1 MVFTALTSRF
11 LGQRHGVLGGA
22 VDGDLQVLD
31 LLLAADRL
39 EQLGRVLQRTRAA
52 GCGPWGWPGSRPARP
67 SSGPRRGAG
76 FQRGLDALLASS
88 VADSDARPCARARGE
103 QQDDGEA
110 AKAKANGVAW
120 RCLAVDGQGPMMPPG
135 RHAATPGC
143 DNCNAMNHSYILT
156 LSCPDRPGIVH
167 AVSGFLL
174 ERGGNIE
181 EAAQYNDHG
190 TGLFFMRVQF
200 ACGQLTFDDL
210 RAQLKLFGEPFQMDW
225 KLHAK
230 RQPMRTVI
238 LVSKEGHCLNDLL
251 FRWKSGLLPV
261 DIRAIVSNHREFY
274 QLAASYNVPFHHIPV
289 TAATKAQAEAQQY
302 EIIESEKADLVVLAR
317 YMQILSDD
325 LCRKLSG
332 RAINIH
338 HSFLPSF
345 KGAKPY
351 YQAHDRG
358 VKLIGATAHYV
369 TADLDEGPIIEQD
382 VARVDH
388 AHTVEASPPPA
399 ATPRARCWR
408 AP

>member
-1 MVFTALTSRF
+1 
-11 LGQRHGVLGGA
+11 
-22 VDGDLQVLD
+22 
-31 LLLAADRL
+31 
-39 EQLGRVLQRTRAA
+39 
-52 GCGPWGWPGSRPARP
+52 
-67 SSGPRRGAG
+67 
-76 FQRGLDALLASS
+76 
-88 VADSDARPCARARGE
+88 
-103 QQDDGEA
+103 
-110 AKAKANGVAW
+110 
-120 RCLAVDGQGPMMPPG
+120 
-135 RHAATPGC
+135 
-143 DNCNAMNHSYILT
+143 MNHAFILT
-156 LSCPDRPGIVH
+156 LSCPDRTGIVH

-181 EAAQYNDHG
+181 EAAQYNDHD

-200 ACGQLTFDDL
+200 ACDQVSEADLRTQLTSF
-210 RAQLKLFGEPFQMDW
+210 ATPFQMTW
-225 KLHAK
+225 NLHNTT
-230 RQPMRTVI
+230 QPMPTVI
-238 LVSKEGHCLNDLL
+238 FVSKEGHCLNDLL
-251 FRWKSGLLPV
+251 FRWKSGLLPI

-274 QLAASYNVPFHHIPV
+274 QLAASYNVPFHHLPV
-289 TAATKAQAEAQQY
+289 SAANKAEAEAKQF
-302 EIIESEKADLVVLAR
+302 EIIQSEGAELVVLAR

-388 AHTVEASPPPA
+388 SKTVEDLTTQGRDTESQVLA
-399 ATPRARCWR
+399 RAVKWHSEHRVLLNGHKTVIFK
-408 AP
+408 

>member
-1 MVFTALTSRF
+1 MT
-11 LGQRHGVLGGA
+11 
-22 VDGDLQVLD
+22 
-31 LLLAADRL
+31 
-39 EQLGRVLQRTRAA
+39 
-52 GCGPWGWPGSRPARP
+52 
-67 SSGPRRGAG
+67 
-76 FQRGLDALLASS
+76 
-88 VADSDARPCARARGE
+88 
-103 QQDDGEA
+103 
-110 AKAKANGVAW
+110 
-120 RCLAVDGQGPMMPPG
+120 
-135 RHAATPGC
+135 HA
-143 DNCNAMNHSYILT
+143 YILT

-174 ERGGNIE
+174 QHGGNIE

-200 ACGQLTFDDL
+200 ACDQHTFDDL
-210 RAQLKLFGEPFQMDW
+210 KLELRMFGEPYGMALQ
-225 KLHAK
+225 LHATT
-230 RQPMRTVI
+230 QPMRTVI
-238 LVSKEGHCLNDLL
+238 MVSKEGHCLNDLL
-251 FRWKSGLLPV
+251 FRWKSGLLAL
-261 DIRAIVSNHREFY
+261 DIAAIISNHRDFY

-289 TAATKAQAEAQQY
+289 TASTKAQVEARQLD
-302 EIIESEKADLVVLAR
+302 IIETEGAELVVLAR

-325 LCRKLSG
+325 MCRKLNG

-388 AHTVEASPPPA
+388 SRTVEDLTAMGRDTESQVLA
-399 ATPRARCWR
+399 RAVKWHSEHRVLLNGHKTVIFK
-408 AP
+408 